1 MITWW
6 LQSCAWSPGD
16 HGAFS
21 RPWPR
26 SGRLTL
32 CNQNRVLPPAPVH
45 SGITNKKK
53 PMAPN
58 GWKSMESKSV
68 HFGSSRRVPQGDF
81 SGRNGIPVPRTELG
95 HLGPCPPFPFGTHQ
109 EPGPWEVTG
118 KSQSPEGLRGAAG
131 GKPLT
136 RSSGEG
142 EGNQG
147 ALA

>member
-45 SGITNKKK
+45 SGITNNKKNHGPK
-53 PMAPN
+53 
-58 GWKSMESKSV
+58 WVEV
-68 HFGSSRRVPQGDF
+68 
-81 SGRNGIPVPRTELG
+81 NGIKKR
-95 HLGPCPPFPFGTHQ
+95 
-109 EPGPWEVTG
+109 
-118 KSQSPEGLRGAAG
+118 SLRF
-131 GKPLT
+131 
-136 RSSGEG
+136 
-142 EGNQG
+142 
-147 ALA
+147 